1 MQMNSDPRLAKWFQQ
16 QGREL
21 EKAMRDAGTPL
32 PQELSG
38 EMLVRGLLD
47 DAEKRLRSPEGQAR
61 AKQIAEIVKQVAA
74 ELPGGQ
80 KDPVFLERV
89 QARVREIFGPK
100 EDGPSASA

>member
-1 MQMNSDPRLAKWFQQ
+1 MDSDQTLDKWFHE

-21 EKAMRDAGTPL
+21 ERAMRDAGSPL

-47 DAEKRLRSPEGQAR
+47 EAEKRAQSPEGQAR
-61 AKQIAEIVKQVAA
+61 AKQIAEIMRQVAA

-80 KDPVFLERV
+80 GDPTFVERLLARMRDVFGGE
-89 QARVREIFGPK
+89 AN
-100 EDGPSASA
+100 GPSASA